1 LSGDA
6 GVAQGELER
15 GEPLPMFPH
24 PFGEEDLLGDH
35 VLAQFSSSRN
45 FELSEKSNTAICED
59 CMKKER
65 KTIFINPPSP
75 GAPAAGTDR
84 FDPGQL

>member
-1 LSGDA
+1 
-6 GVAQGELER
+6 
-15 GEPLPMFPH
+15 
-24 PFGEEDLLGDH
+24 
-35 VLAQFSSSRN
+35 
-45 FELSEKSNTAICED
+45 
-59 CMKKER
+59 MKKER